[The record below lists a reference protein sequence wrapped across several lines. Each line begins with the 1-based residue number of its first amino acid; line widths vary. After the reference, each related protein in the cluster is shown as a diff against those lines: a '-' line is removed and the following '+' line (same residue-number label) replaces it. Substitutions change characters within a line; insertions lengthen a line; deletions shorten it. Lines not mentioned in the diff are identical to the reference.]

1 MLNNISNFD
10 DLNLYKHIEFIKNG
24 TTYVKEGN
32 TYKTYQLSDLYL
44 DNYTSSTKSLLN
56 KTTTFN
62 STQIIE
68 TYETNDFKQLL
79 QNEINASI
87 DYIPRT
93 IYILSKDILKHRRAD
108 KGEADVWLAK
118 GGTWA
123 DENIQVTAT
132 GSNDSGVSWIVET
145 EGKRI
150 FHAGDLCNWYARFL
164 ADGNKDRQP
173 YSEELGEDIDP
184 VAEEKR
190 FLGEL
195 KDIQKIAKGF
205 ELVMFPVDG
214 RIGNGYTLG
223 ARQFIERFQVGMF
236 VPMHFV
242 QSGFESAW
250 RMEPFC
256 QEKHVPFWRI
266 ACEGDS
272 IVLADGMS
280 IRHTRVEDIPQL
292 QALFSH
298 ARSFMLETGNP
309 SQWTAAYPS
318 EELLRKDIGSRDSYV
333 VEDEKQTVIATFVLR
348 GGVDPTY
355 DVIYEGRWLNDAP
368 YATIHRIASDGTRK
382 GILNLAM
389 QFALLNYNNIRIDTH
404 RDNQVMRNAIT
415 KEGFVYC
422 GVIHCWNGDERV
434 AYQFRK

>member
-1 MLNNISNFD
+1 MIRLTYIFHSGFVVETAAGILVFD
-10 DLNLYKHIEFIKNG
+10 YWLDLANVLPKCLSRRGGRHV
-24 TTYVKEGN
+24 YVFASHFHKDHFTKDIFGW
-32 TYKTYQLSDLYL
+32 KQSLGSDV
-44 DNYTSSTKSLLN
+44 T
-56 KTTTFN
+56 
-62 STQIIE
+62 
-68 TYETNDFKQLL
+68 
-79 QNEINASI
+79 
-87 DYIPRT
+87 
-93 IYILSKDILKHRRAD
+93 YILSKDILKHSRAD

-205 ELVMFPVDG
+205 DLVMFPVDG

-242 QSGFESAW
+242 LSGFESAW

-272 IVLADGMS
+272 IVLADGVS
-280 IRHTRVEDIPQL
+280 IRHTRVEDIPRL

-348 GGVDPTY
+348 CGIDPTY

-382 GILNLAM
+382 GILHLAM
-389 QFALLNYNNIRIDTH
+389 QFALLDYRNIRIDTH
-404 RDNQVMRNAIT
+404 RDNQVMRNAIA

-422 GVIHCWNGDERV
+422 GIIHCWNGDERV
-434 AYQFRK
+434 AYQFQK

>member
-1 MLNNISNFD
+1 MIRLTYIFHSGFVVETAAGILVFD
-10 DLNLYKHIEFIKNG
+10 YWLDLANVLPKCLSRRGGRHV
-24 TTYVKEGN
+24 YVFASHFHE
-32 TYKTYQLSDLYL
+32 DHF
-44 DNYTSSTKSLLN
+44 TKDIFGWKQSLGSGV
-56 KTTTFN
+56 T
-62 STQIIE
+62 
-68 TYETNDFKQLL
+68 
-79 QNEINASI
+79 
-87 DYIPRT
+87 
-93 IYILSKDILKHRRAD
+93 YILSKDILKHRRAD

-123 DENIQVTAT
+123 AENIQVTAT
-132 GSNDSGVSWIVET
+132 GSNDSGVSWIVEA
-145 EGKRI
+145 GGNRI

-272 IVLADGMS
+272 IVLADGVS
-280 IRHTRVEDIPQL
+280 IRHTRVEDMPRL

-348 GGVDPTY
+348 CGIDPTY

-382 GILNLAM
+382 GILHLAM
-389 QFALLNYNNIRIDTH
+389 QFALLDYRNIRIDTH

>member
-1 MLNNISNFD
+1 MIRLTYIFHSGFVVETAAGILVFD
-10 DLNLYKHIEFIKNG
+10 YWLDLANVLPKCLSRRGGRHV
-24 TTYVKEGN
+24 YVFASHFHE
-32 TYKTYQLSDLYL
+32 DHF
-44 DNYTSSTKSLLN
+44 TKDIFGWKQSLGSGV
-56 KTTTFN
+56 T
-62 STQIIE
+62 
-68 TYETNDFKQLL
+68 
-79 QNEINASI
+79 
-87 DYIPRT
+87 
-93 IYILSKDILKHRRAD
+93 YILSKDILKHSRAD

-145 EGKRI
+145 GGNRI

-164 ADGNKDRQP
+164 ADGNKYRQP

-205 ELVMFPVDG
+205 DLVMFPVDG

-242 QSGFESAW
+242 LSGFESAW

-272 IVLADGMS
+272 IVLADGVS
-280 IRHTRVEDIPQL
+280 IRHTRVEDIPRL

-382 GILNLAM
+382 GILHLAM
-389 QFALLNYNNIRIDTH
+389 QFAQLDYNNIRIDTH
-404 RDNQVMRNAIT
+404 RDNQVMRNAIA

-422 GVIHCWNGDERV
+422 GIIHCWNGDERV

>member
-1 MLNNISNFD
+1 MIRLTYIFHSGFVVETAAGILVFD
-10 DLNLYKHIEFIKNG
+10 YWLDLANVLPKCLSRRGGRHV
-24 TTYVKEGN
+24 YVFASHFHE
-32 TYKTYQLSDLYL
+32 DHF
-44 DNYTSSTKSLLN
+44 TKDIFGWKQSLGSGV
-56 KTTTFN
+56 T
-62 STQIIE
+62 
-68 TYETNDFKQLL
+68 
-79 QNEINASI
+79 
-87 DYIPRT
+87 
-93 IYILSKDILKHRRAD
+93 YILSKDILKHSRAD

-145 EGKRI
+145 GGNRI

-164 ADGNKDRQP
+164 ADGNKYRQP

-205 ELVMFPVDG
+205 DLVMFPVDG

-242 QSGFESAW
+242 LSGFESAW

-272 IVLADGMS
+272 IVLADGVS

-382 GILNLAM
+382 GILHLAM
-389 QFALLNYNNIRIDTH
+389 QFALLDYRNIRIDTH
-404 RDNQVMRNAIT
+404 RDNQVMRNAIA

-422 GVIHCWNGDERV
+422 GIIHCWNGDERV
-434 AYQFRK
+434 AYQFQK

>member
-1 MLNNISNFD
+1 MIRLTYIFHSGFVVETAAGILVFD
-10 DLNLYKHIEFIKNG
+10 YWLDLANVLPKCLSRRGGRHV
-24 TTYVKEGN
+24 YVFASHFHKDHFTKDIFGW
-32 TYKTYQLSDLYL
+32 KQSLGSDV
-44 DNYTSSTKSLLN
+44 T
-56 KTTTFN
+56 
-62 STQIIE
+62 
-68 TYETNDFKQLL
+68 
-79 QNEINASI
+79 
-87 DYIPRT
+87 
-93 IYILSKDILKHRRAD
+93 YILSKDILKHSRAD

-164 ADGNKDRQP
+164 ADGNKYRQP

-205 ELVMFPVDG
+205 DLVMFPVDG

-242 QSGFESAW
+242 LSGFESAW

-272 IVLADGMS
+272 IVLADGVS
-280 IRHTRVEDIPQL
+280 IRHTRVEDIPRL

-348 GGVDPTY
+348 GGIDPTY
-355 DVIYEGRWLNDAP
+355 DVIYEGRWLNDVP

-382 GILNLAM
+382 GILHLAM
-389 QFALLNYNNIRIDTH
+389 QFALLDYNNIRIDTH

-415 KEGFVYC
+415 KEGFAYC
-422 GVIHCWNGDERV
+422 GIIHCWNGDERV

>member
-1 MLNNISNFD
+1 MIRLTYIFHSGFVVETAAGILVFD
-10 DLNLYKHIEFIKNG
+10 YWLDLANVLPKCLSRRGGRHV
-24 TTYVKEGN
+24 YVFASHFHKDHFTKDIFGW
-32 TYKTYQLSDLYL
+32 KQSLGSDV
-44 DNYTSSTKSLLN
+44 T
-56 KTTTFN
+56 
-62 STQIIE
+62 
-68 TYETNDFKQLL
+68 
-79 QNEINASI
+79 
-87 DYIPRT
+87 
-93 IYILSKDILKHRRAD
+93 YILSKDILKHSRAD

-164 ADGNKDRQP
+164 ADGNKYRQP

-195 KDIQKIAKGF
+195 KGIQKIAKGF
-205 ELVMFPVDG
+205 DLVMFPVDG

-242 QSGFESAW
+242 LSGFESAW

-272 IVLADGMS
+272 IVLADGVS
-280 IRHTRVEDIPQL
+280 IRHTRVEDIPRL

-382 GILNLAM
+382 GILHLAM
-389 QFALLNYNNIRIDTH
+389 QFAQLDYNNIRIDTH
-404 RDNQVMRNAIT
+404 RDNQVMRNAIA

-422 GVIHCWNGDERV
+422 GIIHCWNGDERV

>member
-1 MLNNISNFD
+1 MIRLTYIFHSGFVVETAAGILVFD
-10 DLNLYKHIEFIKNG
+10 YWLDLANVLPKCLSRRGGRHV
-24 TTYVKEGN
+24 YVFASHFHKDHFTKDIFGW
-32 TYKTYQLSDLYL
+32 KQSLGSDV
-44 DNYTSSTKSLLN
+44 T
-56 KTTTFN
+56 
-62 STQIIE
+62 
-68 TYETNDFKQLL
+68 
-79 QNEINASI
+79 
-87 DYIPRT
+87 
-93 IYILSKDILKHRRAD
+93 YILSKDILKHSRAD

-164 ADGNKDRQP
+164 ADGNKYRQP

-205 ELVMFPVDG
+205 DLVMFPVDG

-242 QSGFESAW
+242 LSGFESAW

-272 IVLADGMS
+272 IVLADGVS
-280 IRHTRVEDIPQL
+280 IRHTQMEDIPQL

-382 GILNLAM
+382 GILHLVM
-389 QFALLNYNNIRIDTH
+389 QFAQLDYNNIRIDTH
-404 RDNQVMRNAIT
+404 RDNQVMRNAIA

-422 GVIHCWNGDERV
+422 GIIHCWNGDERV